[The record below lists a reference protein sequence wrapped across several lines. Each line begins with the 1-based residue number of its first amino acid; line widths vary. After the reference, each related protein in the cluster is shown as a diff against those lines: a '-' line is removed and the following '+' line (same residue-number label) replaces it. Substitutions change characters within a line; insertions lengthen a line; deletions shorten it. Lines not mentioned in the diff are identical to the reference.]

1 MIHFDIPSVHLMVA
15 APKSGKSHLIKYL
28 VYRLAKSRRIDY
40 CVVFCGT
47 TFNNNYNY
55 LPKNYVFSNY
65 NEDVLSQI
73 MQQQQNSNK
82 IVCLIFDDCV
92 SFEQMFRHSQL
103 FNKLITEH
111 RHYKALIFI
120 ATQYIN
126 KVSPTI
132 RECCGYYWIFAQRTK
147 RAYEA
152 IYETVGCN
160 SHDDLISFKNFIQ
173 NNTGN
178 YYVIFADRM
187 EAPDKMYKKF
197 KAPPPRDMPRFYL
210 NY

>member
-1 MIHFDIPSVHLMVA
+1 MLNFDIPSVHLMVA

-28 VYRLAKSRRIDY
+28 IYCLARSRRIHY
-40 CVVFCGT
+40 VVVFSGT
-47 TFNNNYNY
+47 AFNNNYDFI
-55 LPKNYVFSNY
+55 PKSYVFSDYDEN
-65 NEDVLSQI
+65 VLAQI
-73 MQQQQNSNK
+73 MSYQQTSNK
-82 IVCLIFDDCV
+82 QVLIVFDDCV
-92 SFEQMFRHSQL
+92 AFDHIFRSSQL

-111 RHYKALIFI
+111 RHYKATVFI
-120 ATQYIN
+120 ATQYIY

-132 RECCGYYWIFAQRTK
+132 RESCAYYWIFAQRTK

-160 SHDDLISFKNFIQ
+160 SHDEFLDFKKFILD
-173 NNTGN
+173 NTGD

-187 EAPDKMYKKF
+187 EEPEKMYKRF
-197 KAPPPRDMPRFYL
+197 KAPSTLPRFYL